1 MTMDDRTRRLDMV
14 TTQLAARGVRD
25 ARVLEAMREVPR
37 HLFVPESARHEAYD
51 DRPLPIGE
59 AQTISQPY
67 MVAVMTQAL
76 APLEADRVLEIGT
89 GSGYQTAIL
98 ARLAGSVVSI
108 ERHAALAARAR
119 TVLDSLGITN
129 VDIHVGDGT
138 EGWPDDAPFDRILVT
153 AGAPNVPE
161 SLRQQLADGGRLV
174 IPVGASGFQ
183 HVTIV
188 DRHGDQYTERQGDA
202 CVFVPLIGRLG
213 WPNSLPERA
222 AVRPP
227 ERPESASQA
236 QACKQLSRR
245 YFPVGNQDNCQYMD
259 GGVEFCIIFPSHS
272 AVSCINDGL
281 NRPSCPTRPTR
292 DGNVMTIKKR
302 NRVLAIDDE
311 PSMIEWLKILLEHE
325 GYEVRTA
332 MIGTRG
338 EEIFKTWKP
347 DVVVTDMML
356 PDADGLELLRKFKQ
370 IHADTEVIVVTGHGS
385 VVKAVEAMKA
395 GAHSFVEKPI
405 EPDTLL
411 AMLERAIERRD
422 LVGENLLLKQKL
434 EGQFRFGNIIGKSKK
449 MHEVLE
455 LVESVAGSDA
465 NILIQGENGTG
476 KELIANAIH
485 YNSKRAKGP
494 FIKINCAAIPKDL
507 IESEL
512 FGYKKGAFTG
522 AATDRE
528 GLFEMSEGGSLLLD
542 EIGEMPPY
550 LQTKLLRVLQER
562 EYRPIGSDRIVRVD
576 FRLICATNIDLDA
589 ALRDGKLR
597 EDLYFRI
604 NTITLRVPPLRE
616 RTEDIPLLCEHFL
629 EKYRQRHQRNVK
641 SIAPAAYHVLIR
653 HRWPGNV
660 RELENVIERG
670 VLVAKGSEI
679 TVNDLPESL
688 RTESSTTTEFV
699 IPPHR
704 TLAEIEKMAILQT
717 LQRTNWN
724 KQEAAQI
731 LGLYRPTLYSKM
743 KKHEIQDG
751 GKGAARRAAPVQ

>member
-1 MTMDDRTRRLDMV
+1 MN
-14 TTQLAARGVRD
+14 G
-25 ARVLEAMREVPR
+25 
-37 HLFVPESARHEAYD
+37 
-51 DRPLPIGE
+51 
-59 AQTISQPY
+59 
-67 MVAVMTQAL
+67 
-76 APLEADRVLEIGT
+76 
-89 GSGYQTAIL
+89 
-98 ARLAGSVVSI
+98 
-108 ERHAALAARAR
+108 
-119 TVLDSLGITN
+119 
-129 VDIHVGDGT
+129 
-138 EGWPDDAPFDRILVT
+138 
-153 AGAPNVPE
+153 
-161 SLRQQLADGGRLV
+161 
-174 IPVGASGFQ
+174 
-183 HVTIV
+183 
-188 DRHGDQYTERQGDA
+188 
-202 CVFVPLIGRLG
+202 
-213 WPNSLPERA
+213 
-222 AVRPP
+222 
-227 ERPESASQA
+227 
-236 QACKQLSRR
+236 
-245 YFPVGNQDNCQYMD
+245 
-259 GGVEFCIIFPSHS
+259 
-272 AVSCINDGL
+272 
-281 NRPSCPTRPTR
+281 
-292 DGNVMTIKKR
+292 KKK

-356 PDADGLELLRKFKQ
+356 PDVDGLELLRRFKQ
-370 IHADTEVIVVTGHGS
+370 THPDTEVIVITGHGS
-385 VVKAVEAMKA
+385 VQKAVEAMKA
-395 GAHSFVEKPI
+395 GAFEFAEKPV
-405 EPDTLL
+405 DADALL
-411 AMLERAIERRD
+411 AKLERAIERRD
-422 LVGENLLLKQKL
+422 LLGENLLLKQKI
-434 EGQFRFGNIIGKSKK
+434 ENQFRFGNIIGKSKK

-476 KELIANAIH
+476 KELIANALH

-522 AATDRE
+522 AGSDKE
-528 GLFEMSEGGSLLLD
+528 GLFEMAEGGSLLLD

-629 EKYRQRHQRNVK
+629 DKYKQRHQRPSIK

-660 RELENVIERG
+660 REIENVIERG
-670 VLVAKGSEI
+670 VLVTKGSEI
-679 TVNDLPESL
+679 GVIDLPESL
-688 RTESSTTTEFV
+688 RTESTTASEFV

-743 KKHEIQDG
+743 KKHEIQDA
-751 GKGAARRAAPVQ
+751 GKSGARRIAQA